1 MLRRAILLAA
11 VLALL
16 AAGCGSDSDDGG
28 GDGGGSTTTAAP
40 DGTESPASSAAPDDT
55 SEGAG
60 TTAGESD
67 DAASGGDEQTGAADE
82 SLDPVIIGLLNQE
95 NVPGLSFP
103 ESRESVEAIAQYI
116 NTERGGINGHPV
128 VIESCVNASSE
139 EAQSCAQELASIDG
153 IHAITLGVNVFVSGF
168 DMYGTFG
175 DIPVVG
181 GTPLFDGD
189 FAAPTARYF
198 YGGSLSVFSAMAA
211 FAAEELGAQN
221 VAILQQDG
229 PAGAAAIA
237 PIEQVFAITGTDFEV
252 ITLPT
257 EGGDATAQVT
267 EAQGADAIL
276 MLGSKDTCGPVIQ
289 AVDLL
294 GVPKDT
300 VVHTGTCNDNEVLDA
315 VGELAVGSYF
325 HTTGYTERS
334 NNAPEDKAD
343 EIATREAAFDRYAP
357 DIARGA
363 FASVGAQAMFNIE
376 QLFEEIGFENL
387 TPEGIFSTMD
397 DGTPRSSWG
406 TTDYQ
411 CPSLPEFPAVCGADN
426 FFPPLEEDLTV
437 TIGEPVNG
445 LAVIAAG

>member
-1 MLRRAILLAA
+1 MIRRAMVVASAL
-11 VLALL
+11 VLL
-16 AAGCGSDSDDGG
+16 AAGCGSDGDDGAG
-28 GDGGGSTTTAAP
+28 PTTTAGAT
-40 DGTESPASSAAPDDT
+40 DATAAPTTTGGSD
-55 SEGAG
+55 GAT
-60 TTAGESD
+60 TTAPGD
-67 DAASGGDEQTGAADE
+67 TTAATAEGDQTGPADD
-82 SLDPVIIGLLNQE
+82 SLEPVIIGLLNQE

-103 ESRESVEAIAQYI
+103 ESRESVEAVAEYI
-116 NTERGGINGHPV
+116 NAERGGINGHPV
-128 VIESCVNASSE
+128 VIESCVNASPE

-211 FAAEELGAQN
+211 FAAEDLGAQN

-252 ITLPT
+252 ILLPT

-267 EAQGADAIL
+267 QAQGADAIL

-300 VVHTGTCNDNEVLDA
+300 VVHTGTCNDDEVLDA
-315 VGELAVGSYF
+315 VGELAVGSHF
-325 HTTGYTERS
+325 HTTGYTERT
-334 NNAPEDKAD
+334 NNAPDDKQA
-343 EIATREAAFDRYAP
+343 EIATREEAFDQYAP

-376 QLFEEIGFENL
+376 QLFEEIGFESL
-387 TPEGIFSTMD
+387 TPEGILATMD
-397 DGTPRSSWG
+397 DGTARASWA

-411 CPSLPEFPAVCGADN
+411 CPTLPEFPAVCGADN
-426 FFPPLEEDLTV
+426 FFPQLEEDLSV
-437 TIGEPVNG
+437 TLGEPVNG